1 MKNKILDFSIL
12 KEEIAPNNILT
23 MSELIAFSETRFLIG
38 YMGSRMQRMYADLFS
53 DIKHKNEVDH
63 EFSDGYDLVQE
74 CALYLC
80 EHYGRHLTDVIGYT
94 KKGKKITIRIAC
106 VKKMMKLINRK
117 TSDNYRSISIE
128 DLTPNDEPWIELKEE
143 AIQDYTLV
151 DNIMESLN
159 LTDNMRVALECRM
172 TGLSYP
178 KIGQILE
185 RSQSTVYEYFINM
198 RQRYTAIYG

>member
-53 DIKHKNEVDH
+53 DIKHKNEINH

-80 EHYGRHLTDVIGYT
+80 EHYGKHLTDVIGYT

-106 VKKMMKLINRK
+106 VKKIMKLINRK
-117 TSDNYRSISIE
+117 TSDNYRNISIE
-128 DLTPNDEPWIELKEE
+128 DLTPSDEPWIELKEE
-143 AIQDYTLV
+143 TIQDYTV
-151 DNIMESLN
+151 CDNIMESLN
-159 LTDNMRVALECRM
+159 
-172 TGLSYP
+172 
-178 KIGQILE
+178 
-185 RSQSTVYEYFINM
+185 
-198 RQRYTAIYG
+198 QRTICVLHSNAE